1 MANFQIWLEA
11 ESSSTFTFF
20 RKLNGN
26 LVRGNKIFH
35 YYSCQFYNPYYQSRS
50 TLCFRNKGVIP
61 ASLNCP
67 VKINVCEEKGLV
79 SATYY
84 PIHNHHTGFHNTKY
98 QRFKDSTRNLIKSY
112 LLLSFPIVQIQ
123 NLIRGN
129 VGFRGHRSFVPSKE
143 AFISRRSIRTYYRR
157 LQNSVHPENDAL
169 SVMCNVERLK
179 AEEYNP
185 ILLFKPQNSKTLYGP
200 PGLDA
205 LLNSDKSFALGIQTE
220 TQKEMLIKHSY
231 KIICIDSTHGT
242 NRYGFYL
249 LSIHIQDEYGQG
261 YPVAHFICNYLDYD
275 TLVTLFNSLK
285 CRISNLEVHN
295 VMTDDDNVCYT
306 AFNSVFGPN
315 LNHLLCKWHV
325 FRAWNRQLACKVHSN
340 DLRNILRK
348 KLKKILNEKCHS
360 NFKTLISEFIN
371 DTSVKTHTFIQ
382 YFLDN
387 YYNRLELWAAC
398 LRQFPH
404 GFTDTNNYCE
414 TFHNQLKSVY
424 FQRNAPNDAVRVLLQ
439 KWCLLLKDK
448 SNSSSHWQITFPNH
462 CLQKMILIVV
472 FISVIMHIR

>member
-50 TLCFRNKGVIP
+50 TLCFRNKKEVIP
-61 ASLNCP
+61 VSLNCP
-67 VKINVCEEKGLV
+67 VRINVCEEKGLV

-112 LLLSFPIVQIQ
+112 LLLSFPIVEIQ

-129 VGFRGHRSFVPSKE
+129 VGFRRHRSFVPSKE

-157 LQNSVHPENDAL
+157 LQNSVRPEKDTL

-185 ILLFKPQNSKTLYGP
+185 ILLFKPQNFKTLYGP

-231 KIICIDSTHGT
+231 KIICIDSTHDT

-285 CRISNLEVHN
+285 CRISNLRVYKD
-295 VMTDDDNVCYT
+295 MTDDDNVCYT

-315 LNHLLCKWHV
+315 LNHLLFEELMLDSVLSSLNTLVAGIQGAVNVKTNPLRIDPHSG
-325 FRAWNRQLACKVHSN
+325 RRQLHVKEG
-340 DLRNILRK
+340 LRLPGS
-348 KLKKILNEKCHS
+348 EFSHPA
-360 NFKTLISEFIN
+360 TLIKGNSN
-371 DTSVKTHTFIQ
+371 ARHQ
-382 YFLDN
+382 
-387 YYNRLELWAAC
+387 RL
-398 LRQFPH
+398 LREYDLGSPKAIISIDWIRWID
-404 GFTDTNNYCE
+404 GSDMADLTG
-414 TFHNQLKSVY
+414 
-424 FQRNAPNDAVRVLLQ
+424 
-439 KWCLLLKDK
+439 
-448 SNSSSHWQITFPNH
+448 NH
-462 CLQKMILIVV
+462 LV
-472 FISVIMHIR
+472 